1 MGKTSTVW
9 KRARQAGGLI
19 SPSGRKAVRGASQ
32 ESEDMGQAVEMF
44 LGEQELEIDQ
54 QKGVGPGVRPTPR
67 LGESAKFLE
76 QVV

>member
-1 MGKTSTVW
+1 
-9 KRARQAGGLI
+9 
-19 SPSGRKAVRGASQ
+19 
-32 ESEDMGQAVEMF
+32 MGQAVEMF